1 MNAPAIVEE
10 LRHHAQRHKPGA
22 AARVV
27 NLSLLPLV
35 PADHEGLDAMLG
47 EGPVAILS
55 RGFGNCR
62 INATKA
68 RGIWRVRYF
77 NSMSTMILDTIEI
90 VDFPEAARAAAE
102 DYDDSIERLRDLLR
116 WLREG

>member
-1 MNAPAIVEE
+1 
-10 LRHHAQRHKPGA
+10 
-22 AARVV
+22 VV

-35 PADHEGLDAMLG
+35 PADQEGLATLLG

-62 INATKA
+62 VNATNA

-77 NSMSTMILDTIEI
+77 NSMNTVILDTIE
-90 VDFPEAARAAAE
+90 VVEFPEAACAAGE
-102 DYDDSIERLRDLLR
+102 DYDDSLERLRDLLA

>member
-1 MNAPAIVEE
+1 M
-10 LRHHAQRHKPGA
+10 
-22 AARVV
+22 V

-102 DYDDSIERLRDLLR
+102 DYDDSIERLVELLR